1 MRWHPPSVIC
11 VSGEE
16 QTGGLSRRPGAGTL
30 GESFSPRCSNEG
42 QPGRHRGTPGGEVP
56 KRDGKPATVDISE
69 LWGHGGQS
77 LVFRVLRD
85 GSIFFFFQLRLNT
98 PAREKSTLAHL
109 FVYSALL

>member
-16 QTGGLSRRPGAGTL
+16 QTGGSSRRPGAGTL
-30 GESFSPRCSNEG
+30 GESFSPRCSDEG

-85 GSIFFFFQLRLNT
+85 GSIFFFFSY
-98 PAREKSTLAHL
+98 A
-109 FVYSALL
+109 